1 MLLIYF
7 NIISISTFPIEM
19 RENVIRND
27 CQFDVIR
34 FKKEQVHC
42 LDYGINVHYCNHYA
56 LPNEYIVIKE
66 KGINNKEVFT
76 IKPEAIYEK
85 TYYSKN
91 KLADFY
97 YQFSCDSKDEESRLY
112 LTIVPLNDFS
122 NVQMFIYIILFI
134 IILIFLIIISDNN
147 ANNDSNFNTGYLMGY
162 YSNSNKREI
171 YCE

>member
-1 MLLIYF
+1 MLLLYF
-7 NIISISTFPIEM
+7 ATFSAFPYEM

-34 FKKEQVHC
+34 FKKENVHC
-42 LDYGINVHYCNHYA
+42 LDYGKNVHYCNYYA
-56 LPNEYIVIKE
+56 LPNEYVVYKE

-85 TYYSKN
+85 TSNSKT

-97 YQFSCDSKDEESRLY
+97 YDFSCDSKDEESRLY

-122 NVQMFIYIILFI
+122 FLQMFLYLILFI

-147 ANNDSNFNTGYLMGY
+147 VKNNSGFNTGYFMGY